1 MIAFRRW
8 HAGRGSEKGQIE
20 HGRGD
25 ALVDWY
31 RRLAWRKPP
40 GELYL
45 ELNSP
50 VFPPLKKPLIIFLL
64 LIFVPIAASA
74 ARYFWL
80 GDGRGNWQTA
90 DRSSS
95 GLLPPATPCPDA
107 NFFGRVDEHEADK
120 HSDADGYGSAP
131 VVP

>member
-1 MIAFRRW
+1 MLSSIGIAGW
-8 HAGRGSEKGQIE
+8 HGASLRANYILSVPS
-20 HGRGD
+20 H
-25 ALVDWY
+25 
-31 RRLAWRKPP
+31 
-40 GELYL
+40 
-45 ELNSP
+45 
-50 VFPPLKKPLIIFLL
+50 FPPLKKPLIIFLL

-95 GLLPPATPCPDA
+95 GLLPPATSCPDA

-120 HSDADGYGSAP
+120 HSDADGHGSAP